1 MRKYQT
7 SESLPVGLLLALAGG
22 ILDSYSYLNRGQ
34 VFATAET
41 GNLVLLGINLS
52 QGNWQQ
58 ALHYLLPILAF
69 AAGVL
74 ATELLR
80 RQLGPN
86 AGHFHW
92 RQPIL
97 LTECAV
103 LVLVSFL
110 PQGGLDPVANM
121 LISFT
126 SAVQIESFR
135 KFHGCACATTMC
147 TGNLRSGTEL
157 LFRFLVLPDPQ
168 AGEKASVYYRLILA
182 FILGAVLCGRLSL
195 LLGGRTAA
203 VVCVPLLLAF
213 ALMFRRENRPDPAG
227 SQP

>member
-7 SESLPVGLLLALAGG
+7 SESLPVGLLLAMAGG
-22 ILDSYSYLNRGQ
+22 ILDSYSYLNRGH

-52 QGNWQQ
+52 QGQWQQ
-58 ALHYLLPILAF
+58 VLHYLLPILAF

-80 RQLGPN
+80 RRLGPN
-86 AGHFHW
+86 AGHLHW

-110 PQGGLDPVANM
+110 PQGKLDPLANM

-126 SAVQIESFR
+126 SAVQIECFR

-147 TGNLRSGTEL
+147 TGNLRSGTEH
-157 LFRFLVLPDPQ
+157 LFRRLTDPDSQSAP
-168 AGEKASVYYRLILA
+168 KAMLYYALILSFVTGA
-182 FILGAVLCGRLSL
+182 ILSGLISPWLKGRAVLL
-195 LLGGRTAA
+195 A
-203 VVCVPLLLAF
+203 CVPLLAAF
-213 ALMFRRENRPDPAG
+213 GLMFR
-227 SQP
+227 SQRMSES

>member
-58 ALHYLLPILAF
+58 VLHYLLPILAF

-80 RQLGPN
+80 RQMGPN
-86 AGHFHW
+86 AGHLHW

-97 LTECAV
+97 LVECGV

-135 KFHGCACATTMC
+135 KSHGCACATTMC
-147 TGNLRSGTEL
+147 TGNLRSAADNLYAGLALHDAPAL
-157 LFRFLVLPDPQ
+157 LRASRYLSVVLVF
-168 AGEKASVYYRLILA
+168 V
-182 FILGAVLCGRLSL
+182 LGAVAGAFLTQALAEKAVLLCTL
-195 LLGGRTAA
+195 
-203 VVCVPLLLAF
+203 PLLAAF
-213 ALMFRRENRPDPAG
+213 GVMFLPTGEAAP
-227 SQP
+227 

>member
-7 SESLPVGLLLALAGG
+7 SESLRVGLLLALAGG

-41 GNLVLLGINLS
+41 GNLVLLGINLA
-52 QGNWQQ
+52 QGQWHQV
-58 ALHYLLPILAF
+58 LHYLLPILAF
-69 AAGVL
+69 TAGVL

-80 RQLGPN
+80 KQLGPN
-86 AGHFHW
+86 AGHLHW

-97 LTECAV
+97 LVECAV
-103 LVLVSFL
+103 LAAVSFL
-110 PQGGLDPVANM
+110 PQGRLDPLANM

-147 TGNLRSGTEL
+147 TGNLRSGTEH
-157 LFRFLVLPDPQ
+157 LFRLLTDPDSQSAPKAVL
-168 AGEKASVYYRLILA
+168 YYGLILA
-182 FILGAVLCGRLSL
+182 FVTGAVLSGLCS
-195 LLGGRTAA
+195 
-203 VVCVPLLLAF
+203 PLLKGRGVLLACLPLLTAF
-213 ALMFRRENRPDPAG
+213 ALMFREERTSKE
-227 SQP
+227 

>member
-58 ALHYLLPILAF
+58 VLHYLLPILAF

-80 RQLGPN
+80 RQMGPN

-97 LTECAV
+97 LVECGV

-110 PQGGLDPVANM
+110 PQGGLDPLANM

-147 TGNLRSGTEL
+147 TGNLRSGTEH
-157 LFRFLVLPDPQ
+157 LFRHLTVPDSQSAP
-168 AGEKASVYYRLILA
+168 KAMLYYGLILSFVTGA
-182 FILGAVLCGRLSL
+182 ILSGLFSPWMK
-195 LLGGRTAA
+195 GRTVLLA
-203 VVCVPLLLAF
+203 CIPLLTAF
-213 ALMFRRENRPDPAG
+213 GLMFR
-227 SQP
+227 SQRMGKS

>member
-1 MRKYQT
+1 MQKYQT
-7 SESLPVGLLLALAGG
+7 SESLRVGLLLALAGG

-41 GNLVLLGINLS
+41 GNLVLLGVNLA
-52 QGNWQQ
+52 QGQWGQ

-80 RQLGPN
+80 KGLGPG
-86 AGHFHW
+86 AGHLHW
-92 RQPIL
+92 RQPVL
-97 LTECAV
+97 LVECAV
-103 LVLVSFL
+103 LAAVSFL
-110 PQGGLDPVANM
+110 PQGRWDSLANV

-147 TGNLRSGTEL
+147 TGNLRSGTEQ
-157 LFRFLVLPDPQ
+157 LFRLLTGRDSQSAPKVLL
-168 AGEKASVYYRLILA
+168 YYGLILA
-182 FILGAVLCGRLSL
+182 FVAGAVLSGLCS
-195 LLGGRTAA
+195 
-203 VVCVPLLLAF
+203 PLLKGRGVLLACLPLLAAF
-213 ALMFRRENRPDPAG
+213 ALMFREERTARD
-227 SQP
+227 

>member
-58 ALHYLLPILAF
+58 VLHYLLPILAF

-80 RQLGPN
+80 RQMGPN
-86 AGHFHW
+86 AGHLHW

-97 LTECAV
+97 LVECGV

-147 TGNLRSGTEL
+147 TGNLRSGTERL
-157 LFRFLVLPDPQ
+157 YLWGKT
-168 AGEKASVYYRLILA
+168 GERDHGHRAAQYYGIIVF
-182 FILGAVLCGRLSL
+182 FIVGAALGAWCSGRWGQRAVLG
-195 LLGGRTAA
+195 A
-203 VVCVPLLLAF
+203 CVLLLAAF
-213 ALMFRRENRPDPAG
+213 LLMFQRKPLARTG
-227 SQP
+227 KGV